1 MVIVSVFS
9 VLDFAKGTYS
19 MEIKKV
25 SGDSRFPLPKPKVD
39 NDFDPCYYLTMIIRM
54 MMNDE

>member
-1 MVIVSVFS
+1 
-9 VLDFAKGTYS
+9 
-19 MEIKKV
+19 MEIKEV
-25 SGDSRFPLPKPKVD
+25 PGDSRFPLPKPKVD